1 MFKPI
6 KTLTK
11 RSFKQNRG
19 RNIVAVMAII
29 LTTLMFTTLFVLTQ
43 SLNKNMIE
51 MTFRQTGYD
60 AQVSFKGIMPEQ
72 AQLIASHPD
81 VKEVGNSIVLGTAEN
96 KPLAGRQTEIRWA
109 DDTWASH
116 SFAYP
121 STGSMP
127 SAPNEIALDTIVLK
141 KLGVT
146 PKLGQEITIDWRKDM
161 NSRETTSSTFTL
173 CGYWEGN
180 ESLYASMAWVSRQY
194 TDEMTG
200 GDVTS
205 DSSRTLGLYMAQV
218 TLRNDKNIETAMEG
232 ILEDTGLTG
241 LEYDVNLAY
250 LPEMN
255 AQAAQESLPM
265 YLGMLLVFVAG
276 YLIIYNIFQISVTAD
291 IQFYG
296 KLKTLGTTDRQLK
309 KLIYG
314 QANLLCI
321 AGIPVGIFLGYLL
334 GMVLVPVFISWNDGQ
349 TSVSASPVI
358 FIGSALFAWLTVIIS
373 CLRPARLAS
382 RVSPIEALRYNDA
395 GASGRKKGKKQ
406 RNEVTLSSMAWSN
419 LGRNKKRTIT
429 VICSLTLGLVL
440 LSSFY
445 AKNAAFD
452 INKYLEGLTISD
464 FSLEDSTSG
473 DYLNGY
479 DPQGTTLNSKLIQQL
494 SSIEGME
501 ATGKLYS
508 HEETINLSDQAVNNL
523 TNFYTEDR
531 LEQWSSYDPSGA
543 QALQDAVSERQS
555 RMIIFGAGGIPLEII
570 SKEQYILN
578 GSIDLEAFASG
589 DYIIAIAPAIEK
601 EEAQTT
607 VMPTYS
613 VGEKITIENKT
624 FTVMAVVCSV
634 SPITD
639 GAPEIVGKDRFSL
652 DFIIPDSTFQ
662 TLWPDNT
669 LRRFYLNTEED
680 SIDTVQSF
688 LDDYVAAEDS
698 TLSFKSRQTM
708 TKQYERQTRSSAVI
722 GNAVSIVIALV
733 GILNFINSMITAIVS
748 RKREFAMIQSV
759 GMTKQQLHKMLV
771 LEGLS
776 YAGLTLLVS
785 YIFSTAAIMTVVRSM
800 TEGGYS
806 TFRFTL
812 MPLAVCTPILLLLAV
827 LIPLVSFKN
836 LEKHSIVERLRM

>member
-1 MFKPI
+1 MFKPM

-11 RSFKQNRG
+11 RSFKQNKG

-43 SLNKNMIE
+43 SMNQNMIE

-60 AQVSFKGIMPEQ
+60 AQVSFKGIMPKQ

-81 VKEVGNSIVLGTAEN
+81 VKETGNSIVLGVAEN
-96 KPLAGRQTEIRWA
+96 KGLSGRQVEIRWA
-109 DDTWASH
+109 DDVWASH

-127 SAPNEIALDTIVLK
+127 SAPNEIALDTLVLK
-141 KLGVT
+141 KLGIT
-146 PKLGQEITIDWRKDM
+146 PKLGQEITIDWRKDV
-161 NSRETTSSTFTL
+161 NSREITSSAFTL

-180 ESLYASMAWVSRQY
+180 ESIYASMAWVSRQY
-194 TDEMTG
+194 VDEMTG
-200 GDVTS
+200 GDITS
-205 DSSRTLGLYMAQV
+205 DPSRTLGLSMAQV
-218 TLRNDKNIETAMEG
+218 TLNSEKNIEKTMDG
-232 ILEDTGLTG
+232 ILKDSGLTD

-255 AQAAQESLPM
+255 AQAAMDSIPM

-382 RVSPIEALRYNDA
+382 RVSPIEALRYSDA
-395 GASGRKKGKKQ
+395 GASGGKKGKKH

-452 INKYLEGLTISD
+452 IDKYLEGLTIAD
-464 FSLEDSTSG
+464 FALEDSTNG

-479 DPQGTTLNSKLIQQL
+479 DPQGTTLNSKLIEQL
-494 SSIEGME
+494 SSIEGLE
-501 ATGKLYS
+501 ATGRLYS
-508 HEETINLSDQAVNNL
+508 HEEVIDLSDQAVNNL

-543 QALQDAVSERQS
+543 QAMLDAVGKRQS
-555 RMIIFGAGGIPLEII
+555 HIVVFGAGGIPLETI
-570 SKEQYILN
+570 SKEQYILD

-589 DYIIAIAPAIEK
+589 DYIIAVGPPIEK
-601 EEAQTT
+601 EEGQTAA
-607 VMPTYS
+607 MPTYS
-613 VGEKITIENKT
+613 VGEEITIENKT

-639 GAPEIVGKDRFSL
+639 GAPEMVGKDRFSL

-669 LRRFYLNTEED
+669 LRRFYLNAEED
-680 SIDTVQSF
+680 SIDAVQSF
-688 LDDYVAAEDS
+688 LDDYIAAVDS
-698 TLSFKSRQTM
+698 DLSFKSRQTM
-708 TKQYERQTRSSAVI
+708 TKQYERQTRSSAVM
-722 GNAVSIVIALV
+722 GNALSIVIAFV
-733 GILNFINSMITAIVS
+733 GILNFVNSMITAIVS
-748 RKREFAMIQSV
+748 RRHEFAMVQSV
-759 GMTKQQLHKMLV
+759 GMTKRQLHKMLV
-771 LEGLS
+771 LEGLC
-776 YAGLTLLVS
+776 YAGLTLLAS
-785 YIFSTAAIMTVVRSM
+785 YSISAAVIGTVVRSM
-800 TEGGYS
+800 VEGGYS

-827 LIPLVSFKN
+827 LIPIVSFKN
-836 LEKHSIVERLRM
+836 LEKRSIVERLRM

>member
-6 KTLTK
+6 KTLTR
-11 RSFKQNRG
+11 RSFQQNRG

-43 SLNKNMIE
+43 SMNKNMIQ
-51 MTFRQTGYD
+51 MTFRKTGYD

-81 VKEVGNSIVLGTAEN
+81 VKEVGSSIVLGAAEN
-96 KPLAGRQTEIRWA
+96 KTLAGRQVEIRWA

-121 STGSMP
+121 TAGSLP
-127 SAPNEIALDTIVLK
+127 SASNEIALDTIVLK

-161 NSRETTSSTFTL
+161 SSRETTSSTFTL

-180 ESLYASMAWVSRQY
+180 ESIYASMAWVSRQY
-194 TDEMTG
+194 VDEMTG
-200 GDVTS
+200 GNITS
-205 DSSRTLGLYMAQV
+205 DSNRTLGLSMAQV
-218 TLRNDKNIETAMEG
+218 TLNSEKNIEKTMDG
-232 ILEDTGLTG
+232 ILNDTGLNG
-241 LEYDVNLAY
+241 LEYNVNLAY
-250 LPEMN
+250 SPEMN
-255 AQAAQESLPM
+255 AQAAQESLPI
-265 YLGMLLVFVAG
+265 YLGMFLVFLAG
-276 YLIIYNIFQISVTAD
+276 YLIIYNIFQISVTTD

-296 KLKTLGTTDRQLK
+296 KLKTLGTTDGQLK

-314 QANLLCI
+314 QANLLCT
-321 AGIPVGIFLGYLL
+321 AGIPVGIFSGYVL

-349 TSVSASPVI
+349 VSVSASPVI

-382 RVSPIEALRYNDA
+382 RVSPIEALRYSDA
-395 GASGRKKGKKQ
+395 GTASRKKVKKQ
-406 RNEVTLSSMAWSN
+406 RREVTLSSMAWSN

-452 INKYLEGLTISD
+452 IDKYLEGLTIAD
-464 FSLEDSTSG
+464 FALEDSTSG
-473 DYLNGY
+473 DYLSGY
-479 DPQGTTLNSKLIQQL
+479 DPQGTTLNSTLIEQL
-494 SSIEGME
+494 SSVEGLE
-501 ATGKLYS
+501 NTGRLYS
-508 HEETINLSDQAVNNL
+508 HEETLNLSDQAVSNL
-523 TNFYTEDR
+523 KNFYTEDR

-543 QALQDAVSERQS
+543 QALRDAVSKKQS
-555 RMIIFGAGGIPLEII
+555 RIVIFGAGGIPLETI
-570 SKEQYILN
+570 SKEQYILD

-589 DYIIAIAPAIEK
+589 DYIIAVGPAIEK
-601 EEAQTT
+601 EEGQT
-607 VMPTYS
+607 VLPTYS
-613 VGEKITIENKT
+613 VGEEITIENKT
-624 FTVMAVVCSV
+624 FTVMAVIRSV

-652 DFIIPDSTFQ
+652 NFIIPDSTFQ

-669 LRRFYLNTEED
+669 LRRFYLNAADD
-680 SIDTVQSF
+680 SVDTVQSF
-688 LDDYVAAEDS
+688 LDDYVAASDS

-759 GMTKQQLHKMLV
+759 GMTKQQLQKMLI

-776 YAGLTLLVS
+776 YTGLTLLAS
-785 YIFSTAAIMTVVRSM
+785 YTISTAAIMTVVRSM
-800 TEGGYS
+800 VEEGYS

-827 LIPLVSFKN
+827 LIPLASFKN